1 MALPIPQSW
10 RFLYIKLIKFE
21 HCEFLAEI
29 TTEKKYLADM
39 ENRFL
44 QKADLITQQL
54 VENTA
59 IKIAKLY
66 KRVELLNQQIQNYQ
80 EAA

>member
-1 MALPIPQSW
+1 
-10 RFLYIKLIKFE
+10 
-21 HCEFLAEI
+21 
-29 TTEKKYLADM
+29 M

-66 KRVELLNQQIQNYQ
+66 KRLELLNQQIQNYQ